1 MQRFL
6 ITLGIM
12 LLLIGLAWPLIQ
24 KLGLGKLPG
33 DIVYERDGFRF
44 YFPLT
49 SSIIISLILT
59 LIFWLLRK

>member
-6 ITLGIM
+6 ITLGIV
-12 LLLIGLAWPLIQ
+12 LLLIGLLWPFIQ